1 MPDPTDVSDAG
12 ITQIVFDR
20 VNMSIMS
27 MFFFE
32 GGYNMIIHD
41 ITPLWFYVPFLD
53 PLSHMI
59 HPTSN
64 GQTREAPRFQ
74 QLNGPR
80 DRVDVFLGG
89 FVIMWLKQ

>member
-41 ITPLWFYVPFLD
+41 ITPL
-53 PLSHMI
+53 
-59 HPTSN
+59 
-64 GQTREAPRFQ
+64 
-74 QLNGPR
+74 
-80 DRVDVFLGG
+80 
-89 FVIMWLKQ
+89 